1 MIKDMLMVKGFGKIL
16 VIALLGFCFAPQT
29 DASLSGDINAIVTRK
44 SQKNARFAV
53 RVVNASTGR
62 MAYTRYADELMIPAS
77 NMKIITSAA
86 ALHYLGTRYEFTTIV
101 GLRDK
106 TLIIIGGGDPL
117 LGELETDQEQGRK
130 PGWLFA
136 DIAKALKEKRVK
148 SLDEIIID
156 TTFFDRNGVCPNWSA
171 DDLNQD
177 YACEVSGLN
186 YNLNCI
192 KVSAKRSWSRTIIY
206 VEPQTKY
213 FAFVNQM
220 KSISKGESAIAVLHN
235 AQPNKLVVSGN
246 CAPGNGASANV
257 AIKKPSGF
265 FGILLAEN
273 LSRSGIR
280 VPKQITQRYV
290 KKERGIKVIRTY
302 KTPIKD
308 VLSKCNTDS
317 LNLAAEA
324 FVKTISAENTTGR
337 INGEWRHGHTLVARY
352 LRALGAKDSE
362 FVLDDGSGLSRKN
375 KVTANV
381 ITKVLL
387 AQYNSRNRKF
397 FMDSLA
403 AGGVSGTIGKYFKEP
418 PYKGNIIGKTGYIS
432 GVRTFSGLCK
442 TPKGDYIFSI
452 LTSGGNPTT
461 RTAINDIAKA
471 IIDNNK

>member
-1 MIKDMLMVKGFGKIL
+1 MVKGFGKIL
-16 VIALLGFCFAPQT
+16 VIALLGFCFAPPAA
-29 DASLSGDINAIVTRK
+29 ASLSGDINAIVTRK
-44 SQKNARFAV
+44 SQKNAHFAV

-62 MAYTRYADELMIPAS
+62 TVYTRCADELMTPAS

-86 ALHYLGTRYEFTTIV
+86 AIHYLGTGYEFTTIV
-101 GLRDK
+101 GLRGR
-106 TLIIIGGGDPL
+106 TLIVIGGGDPL
-117 LGELETDQEQGRK
+117 LGDPDTDEEQGRK

-136 DIAKALKEKRVK
+136 DIAKALKQKRIK

-156 TTFFDRNGVCPNWSA
+156 TTFFDINGVCPNWSA

-192 KVSAKRSWSRTIIY
+192 KVSAKRSGSRAIIY
-206 VEPQTKY
+206 VEPRTKY
-213 FAFVNQM
+213 FTFVNQM
-220 KSISKGESAIAVLHN
+220 KSVSKGESAIAVLHN

-257 AIKKPSGF
+257 AIKKPAGF
-265 FGILLAEN
+265 FGVLLAEN

-280 VPKQITQRYV
+280 VPKRITQRYV
-290 KKERGIKVIRTY
+290 KNESGIKIIRTY

-308 VLSKCNTDS
+308 VVGKCNTDS
-317 LNLAAEA
+317 LNLAAES

-337 INGEWRHGHTLVARY
+337 INGEWHHGQTLVARY
-352 LRALGAKDSE
+352 LRTLGAADSQ

-375 KVTANV
+375 KLTANV

-387 AQYNSRNRKF
+387 AQYNGRNRKF
-397 FMDSLA
+397 FMGSLA
-403 AGGVSGTIGKYFKEP
+403 AGGVSGTIVKYFKEP
-418 PYKGNIIGKTGYIS
+418 AYKGNIIGKTGYIS
-432 GVRTFSGLCK
+432 GVRAFSGLCK
-442 TPKGDYIFSI
+442 TAKGDYIFSI
-452 LTSGGNPTT
+452 LTSGGSPAT

-471 IIDNNK
+471 IIVNAK

>member
-1 MIKDMLMVKGFGKIL
+1 MLKDMLMVKGVGKIL
-16 VIALLGFCFAPQT
+16 LIALLGFCFAPQAE
-29 DASLSGDINAIVTRK
+29 ASLSGDINAIVTRK
-44 SQKNARFAV
+44 SQKNAHFAV

-62 MAYTRYADELMIPAS
+62 MTYTRYADELMIPAS

-86 ALHYLGTRYEFTTIV
+86 AIHYLGTGYEFTTVV
-101 GLRDK
+101 GLRGR
-106 TLIIIGGGDPL
+106 TLIVIGGGDPL
-117 LGELETDQEQGRK
+117 LGDPETDQEHGRK

-192 KVSAKRSWSRTIIY
+192 KVSAKRSGSRAIIY

-213 FAFVNQM
+213 FTFVNQM
-220 KSISKGESAIAVLHN
+220 KSVSKGGSAIAVLHN
-235 AQPNKLVVSGN
+235 AQPNKLVVSGK
-246 CAPGNGASANV
+246 CAPGKGASANV
-257 AIKKPSGF
+257 AIKKPAGF
-265 FGILLAEN
+265 FGVLLAEN
-273 LSRSGIR
+273 LSRLGIR
-280 VPKQITQRYV
+280 VPKRITQRYV
-290 KKERGIKVIRTY
+290 KNERGIKVIRTY

-308 VLSKCNTDS
+308 VVSKCNTDS

-337 INGEWRHGHTLVARY
+337 INGEWRHGHALVARY
-352 LRALGAKDSE
+352 LRSLGIKDAH

-375 KVTANV
+375 KLTANV
-381 ITKVLL
+381 ITTVLL
-387 AQYNSRNRKF
+387 AQYKGPNRKF
-397 FMDSLA
+397 FTDSLA
-403 AGGVSGTIGKYFKEP
+403 VGGLSGTIVKYFKAP

-432 GVRTFSGLCK
+432 GVRAFSGLCK
-442 TPKGDYIFSI
+442 TPKGTYIFSI
-452 LTSGGNPTT
+452 LTSGGTPST

-471 IIDNNK
+471 IINNNN